1 MFIYKMSFLKK
12 IFQNFISLAKSL
24 NEGRHL
30 VTYKYLSTSQI
41 LEGEVGEV
49 IMNCKSDV
57 FCTSPKYED
66 NINSDTKYFK
76 KVDYIIKLKNASV
89 VENSD
94 CIFLNTRCVINDL
107 KNVFPDPNIVRYEDF
122 LIYKD
127 DISKCKIKK
136 NNKIENVNSAI
147 FMGGKYSWNYYHFTY
162 IILSRCVF
170 LNKIDSTIP
179 ILVDS
184 KVSQYDSMRDL
195 IKYCCGTE
203 RKVIWMRPEIS
214 YKIEQL
220 YVISTPNIIVPDY
233 FPNVIVKSEH
243 SLFNV
248 DALEYIRSKM
258 LNEIKGKLTTKK
270 FPKKIFVSRK
280 NAGKGRRYNE
290 QEVIDFLIN
299 NNFEIVYPEQYDL
312 LEQVELFNNASCIVG
327 GTGAGFTNLLYCQKG
342 CKVIIFTNYDFDIS
356 IFSSIA
362 QHCELNC
369 TYLYD
374 KSITGEK
381 KAGNIH
387 SSYNVNI
394 LELNH
399 LIRV

>member
-1 MFIYKMSFLKK
+1 MNLLKK
-12 IFQNFISLAKSL
+12 IFQKFISLLKSL
-24 NEGRHL
+24 NERRHL

-41 LEGEVGEV
+41 LEGKIGDVV
-49 IMNCKSDV
+49 MSCKSDV
-57 FCTSPKYED
+57 FCTSPKYYD
-66 NINSDTKYFK
+66 NVNSDTKNYR
-76 KVDYIIKLKNASV
+76 KVDYIIKIRNASV

-94 CIFLNTRCVINDL
+94 CIFLNTRSVINDL
-107 KNVFPDPNIVRYEDF
+107 KNVFPDSNIVRYEDF
-122 LIYKD
+122 IIKKD
-127 DISKCKIKK
+127 NVSKCKIKK

-170 LNKIDSTIP
+170 LNKIDATIP

-184 KVSQYDSMRDL
+184 KVSQFDSMRDL

-203 RKVIWMRPEIS
+203 RKVIWMEPGVL
-214 YKIEQL
+214 YKIKQL
-220 YVISTPNIIVPDY
+220 YVVSTPNIIVPDY
-233 FPNVIVKSEH
+233 FPETIVKSEH

-248 DALEYIRSKM
+248 NALEYIRSKM
-258 LNEIKGKLTTKK
+258 LNEINGKFITKK
-270 FPKKIFVSRK
+270 FPKKFFISRK

-290 QEVIDFLIN
+290 QEVIDFLKN

-312 LEQVELFNNASCIVG
+312 LEQVVLFNNASCIVG

-362 QHCELNC
+362 QYCDLNC

-374 KSITGEK
+374 KSIKGEK
-381 KAGNIH
+381 NAGNIH
-387 SSYNVNI
+387 SSYNVDI